1 MINLKKLLTENT
13 VAAKPQLTESD
24 HVHNG
29 LHKVFGAGDPEI
41 SVRRCENVGLGY
53 IKNISEAIKIA
64 NVEAQKVAKIYGYR
78 LDEAKAKF
86 IKEDNDFTKLD
97 AQSPES
103 AQAKVTPDEQPH
115 DETNMDEP
123 EEKAE
128 VRIGNEIL
136 NLTAKLRTAVEA
148 DHEAQSAVTQI
159 QALAKELLSIHG
171 QSDKKPYAGPPIF
184 TGGGHGGL

>member
-29 LHKVFGAGDPEI
+29 LHKVFGAGEPEV

-64 NVEAQKVAKIYGYR
+64 NTEAQKVAKIYGYR
-78 LDEAKAKF
+78 LDEAKGKF
-86 IKEDNDFTKLD
+86 IKEDNDFSKLD

-123 EEKAE
+123 EEKEE
-128 VRIGNEIL
+128 VKLAKKIKLCTSLLRKYLDGKVDIENGSGTGATIRTIDECADKIL
-136 NLTAKLRTAVEA
+136 NM
-148 DHEAQSAVTQI
+148 
-159 QALAKELLSIHG
+159 HG
-171 QSDKKPYAGPPIF
+171 IK
-184 TGGGHGGL
+184 

>member
-29 LHKVFGAGDPEI
+29 LHKVFGAGEPEI

-64 NVEAQKVAKIYGYR
+64 NTEAQKVAKIYGYR
-78 LDEAKAKF
+78 LDEVKGKF
-86 IKEDNDFTKLD
+86 IKEDNDFSKLD

-103 AQAKVTPDEQPH
+103 AQAKVTPNEQPH

-171 QSDKKPYAGPPIF
+171 QSEKKPYAGSPIF
-184 TGGGHGGL
+184 TDGGHGGL